1 MKDICTKKSII
12 LKDARFYSE
21 QELWVFSLITYIV
34 MSENDVQATIFVWMY
49 KPKLSELCQN
59 IVVMSCNVNKREK

>member
-1 MKDICTKKSII
+1 MKDICTRKSII
-12 LKDARFYSE
+12 LKDACFYSE

-49 KPKLSELCQN
+49 KPKLLELCQN
-59 IVVMSCNVNKREK
+59 IVVVSCSVNKSEK